1 MSINIKFEIENKPER
16 EGVVAVDTYLSD
28 AAKRLGVSLGIGECA
43 VEGACAD
50 DCAVTILAGAD
61 NLSTPTSKEMHQ
73 LTDEQRANGMR
84 LACQARLQRSG
95 DVVVKV
101 IEKVKEK
108 TEAEKE
114 RDFRRDFQ
122 KLPLEKKFAT
132 LVEIEAVALSE
143 TVNFIANLP
152 MTVGNQVVGLLAKF
166 GWQID
171 KRERAARRP
180 TEHRAE
186 HRNAPQNKTQTEP
199 AE

>member
-1 MSINIKFEIENKPER
+1 MSVNIKFEIENKPER

-28 AAKRLGVSLGIGECA
+28 AAARLGVSLGIGERNA
-43 VEGACAD
+43 DGTCAD
-50 DCAVTILAGAD
+50 DCAVTILTGAN
-61 NLSTPTSKEMHQ
+61 NLSTPTSKEMHE

-84 LACQARLQRSG
+84 LACQARLQSSG

-101 IEKVKEK
+101 TEKVKEK

-132 LVEIEAVALSE
+132 LVEIEAVALGE
-143 TVNFIANLP
+143 TMNFIANLP
-152 MTVGNQVVGLLAKF
+152 MTLGNQVVGILAKF

-171 KRERAARRP
+171 KQERAAKRP
-180 TEHRAE
+180 TEHQA
-186 HRNAPQNKTQTEP
+186 AQSNKTQTEP
-199 AE
+199 IAK